1 VLKQYAHSL
10 QLNKQI
16 YISNQERWKGYYLY
30 MFTLNDILQS
40 NTNQIHIQSS
50 ITPDLALVFRS
61 AHHDSRL
68 ITPGDLFIARKGT
81 NSDGHHFIPAA
92 ARAGALA
99 ALCSTPA
106 NDVPSDFLQIIV
118 PDVLTALHATARA
131 RTQRQKDTVRIG
143 ITGSN
148 GKTST
153 KDAVAA
159 VLRHKAPTLKTYA
172 SYNHELGYPITLLRL
187 EAQHRYAVLEMG
199 AQCVGEL
206 TSLCNSIASPHWSII
221 TTVGAAHLEYFGTQE
236 RVAIAKSE
244 LVQVLAPDGF
254 AILNYDDERVRA
266 MAAKTQARIL
276 YYGTGEGATVRA
288 SNIGGDTLFGHS
300 FTLHYHDQQRPVQ
313 LRLPGEHGITIALAA
328 AATGCAAEMS
338 LDAIASALED
348 LSPTPGRCEIK
359 PGPNNSI
366 LIDDSFNAN
375 RQSIIANTSAMHN
388 TSYALNGKRWAILGD
403 IFQLGTYARA
413 EHTASGSS
421 LAGLV
426 DYLIAIGDQAL
437 FYVEG
442 AIASGMPE
450 KNAYYFSADVNNSAE
465 LEAAKRAAA
474 DLLKQEVRPG
484 DLVLLKGSRG
494 MQMEPMLTMF

>member
-1 VLKQYAHSL
+1 
-10 QLNKQI
+10 
-16 YISNQERWKGYYLY
+16 

-40 NTNQIHIQSS
+40 NTDQIHIQSS
-50 ITPDLALVFRS
+50 TTPDPALVFRS

-106 NDVPSDFLQIIV
+106 NNVPPDFLQIIV

-131 RTQRQKDTVRIG
+131 RTQRQKDTIRIG

-159 VLRHKAPTLKTYA
+159 VLSHKAPTLKTYA

-187 EAQHRYAVLEMG
+187 EPQHRYAVLEMG

-206 TSLCNSIASPHWSII
+206 TWLCNSIASPHWSII

-244 LVQVLAPDGF
+244 LVQVLTPDGF
-254 AILNYDDERVRA
+254 AILNYDDELVRA

-288 SNIGGDTLFGHS
+288 SNIGGDPLFGHS

-313 LRLPGEHGITIALAA
+313 LRLPGEHGVTIALAA
-328 AATGCAAEMS
+328 AATGCAAEIS
-338 LDAIASALED
+338 LDDIASALED
-348 LSPTPGRCEIK
+348 LSPAPGRCEIK

-375 RQSIIANTSAMHN
+375 RQSIIANTSAMHK
-388 TSYALNGKRWAILGD
+388 TSQAPNGKRWAILGD

-413 EHTASGSS
+413 EHSTCGSS

-426 DYLIAIGDQAL
+426 DYLIAIGDQAR

-450 KNAYYFSADVNNSAE
+450 KNAYYFSADVSNSAE

-474 DLLKQEVRPG
+474 DLLRQEVQPD

-494 MQMEPMLTMF
+494 MRMETMLAML